1 MRRAEHRELGPGRLA
16 ARPVGD
22 AGQPADG
29 ARARPVDG
37 REPERKGRAG
47 SLALHLCPERGLAQR
62 SASDNARSGA
72 RARRTLTASRS
83 PLSLLTLDRLV
94 VTDDHAAISRG
105 HKRCASPGEHCADR
119 RMVDRRGEEVPCLG
133 RASSASCSPSAASPS
148 ASLPAAGRGRRQDRE
163 STDPRRACRRPGTR
177 AHAPR
182 LRGPRHRRQRRPPR
196 QSRPAGT
203 RHPPTTWPLQV
214 LAGPDP
220 LDRPAAAALV
230 AVGRRKE
237 SMPLVGRLADG
248 QTPTVCVT
256 GSPWPD
262 SQ

>member
-37 REPERKGRAG
+37 REPERKGRGG

-94 VTDDHAAISRG
+94 VTDDHAAIWRG
-105 HKRCASPGEHCADR
+105 HQRCASPGEHCADR

-133 RASSASCSPSAASPS
+133 RASSASCSPS
-148 ASLPAAGRGRRQDRE
+148 G
-163 STDPRRACRRPGTR
+163 PRRRPRCLRRDEAGDRTGNLPILGEPADGRAPEHTPPGYEAHDIDASADLHDRAVLPPPAIRRP
-177 AHAPR
+177 
-182 LRGPRHRRQRRPPR
+182 RGPYRYWPVPTRSIALPLRP
-196 QSRPAGT
+196 S
-203 RHPPTTWPLQV
+203 
-214 LAGPDP
+214 
-220 LDRPAAAALV
+220 
-230 AVGRRKE
+230 
-237 SMPLVGRLADG
+237 
-248 QTPTVCVT
+248 
-256 GSPWPD
+256 SPW
-262 SQ
+262 STIVRT

>member
-72 RARRTLTASRS
+72 RARRTLTATRS

-94 VTDDHAAISRG
+94 VTDDHAAISRD
-105 HKRCASPGEHCADR
+105 HKRCASPGSTAR
-119 RMVDRRGEEVPCLG
+119 IAARLTGEERRCRVSVGQAQPRARRRRPRRRPRCLRRDEAGDRTGNLPILGEPADG
-133 RASSASCSPSAASPS
+133 RAPEHTPPGYEAHDIDASADLHDRAV
-148 ASLPAAGRGRRQDRE
+148 LPAPAV
-163 STDPRRACRRPGTR
+163 RRP
-177 AHAPR
+177 
-182 LRGPRHRRQRRPPR
+182 RGPYRYWPVPTRSIALPLRP
-196 QSRPAGT
+196 S
-203 RHPPTTWPLQV
+203 
-214 LAGPDP
+214 
-220 LDRPAAAALV
+220 
-230 AVGRRKE
+230 
-237 SMPLVGRLADG
+237 
-248 QTPTVCVT
+248 
-256 GSPWPD
+256 SPW
-262 SQ
+262 STIVRT